1 MGQRIGTVKGKK
13 LLAVRSVSTKQKI
26 NIVGVR
32 VRGREELGS
41 GSWEGC
47 KSQEV

>member
-1 MGQRIGTVKGKK
+1 MKGKK

-26 NIVGVR
+26 NIMR
-32 VRGREELGS
+32 VRGRDRDELGS
-41 GSWEGC
+41 GSWDCC